1 VDNPTPIILALGFLV
16 TVIVVFLLNVAN
28 KSDQKRAVEESNK
41 PRIEELSAS
50 LVETQ
55 SREKNET
62 TEYSLL
68 IQAQNRTTHAVRAF
82 VRFLFIQLSA
92 LTLATFLFFV
102 SFQLENEE
110 GAPNTFLLVMGGVIW
125 IIGLIWSSS
134 AGWSELEKSNIKE

>member
-16 TVIVVFLLNVAN
+16 TVIVVFFLNVAN
-28 KSDQKRAVEESNK
+28 KSDQKRALEESNK
-41 PRIEELSAS
+41 PRTEELSAS

-55 SREKNET
+55 SRSKNET
-62 TEYSLL
+62 SEYSLL

-92 LTLATFLFFV
+92 LTLATFIFFV
-102 SFQLENEE
+102 SFQLVNEE
-110 GAPNTFLLVMGGVIW
+110 GAPNTFLLIMGGVIW
-125 IIGLIWSSS
+125 IIGLVWSSS

>member
-1 VDNPTPIILALGFLV
+1 MDNPTPIILALGFLV

>member
-16 TVIVVFLLNVAN
+16 TVIVVFFLNVAN

-41 PRIEELSAS
+41 PRTEELSAS

-55 SREKNET
+55 SRSKNET
-62 TEYSLL
+62 SEYSLL

-102 SFQLENEE
+102 SFQLVNEE
-110 GAPNTFLLVMGGVIW
+110 GAPNTFLLIMGGVIW
-125 IIGLIWSSS
+125 IIGLVWSST

>member
-1 VDNPTPIILALGFLV
+1 MDNPTPIILALGFLV

-55 SREKNET
+55 SRSKNET

>member
-1 VDNPTPIILALGFLV
+1 MDNPTPIILALGFLV
-16 TVIVVFLLNVAN
+16 TVIVVFFLNVAN

-41 PRIEELSAS
+41 PRTEELSAS

-55 SREKNET
+55 SRSKNET
-62 TEYSLL
+62 SEYSLL

-102 SFQLENEE
+102 SFQLVNEE
-110 GAPNTFLLVMGGVIW
+110 GAPNTFLLIMGGVIW
-125 IIGLIWSSS
+125 IIGLVWSST

>member
-1 VDNPTPIILALGFLV
+1 MILALGFLV
-16 TVIVVFLLNVAN
+16 TVIVVFLLNVAS
-28 KSDQKRAVEESNK
+28 KSDQKREVEESNK
-41 PRIEELSAS
+41 PRIEELSAP
-50 LVETQ
+50 LLETQ
-55 SREKNET
+55 GKSKNDT
-62 TEYSLL
+62 AEYVLL

>member
-1 VDNPTPIILALGFLV
+1 MDNPTPIILALGFLV
-16 TVIVVFLLNVAN
+16 TVIVVFFLNVAN

-41 PRIEELSAS
+41 PRTEELSAS

-55 SREKNET
+55 SRSKNET
-62 TEYSLL
+62 SEYILL

-92 LTLATFLFFV
+92 LTLATFIFFV
-102 SFQLENEE
+102 SFQLVNEE
-110 GAPNTFLLVMGGVIW
+110 GAPNTFLLIMGGVIW
-125 IIGLIWSSS
+125 IIGLVWSST